1 MFTQETNNLCHASLS
16 DVLLVNSV
24 YNENENFLFLRPKMW
39 DTVPKR
45 IKKMKT
51 VEAFK
56 IAAKNRKLLC
66 RLVAN
71 TRVT

>member
-1 MFTQETNNLCHASLS
+1 MFTQETNNLCHTSLS

-24 YNENENFLFLRPKMW
+24 YNENENILFLRPKMW
-39 DTVPKR
+39 DTVPKK

-56 IAAKNRKLLC
+56 LQQKIENCPADWWRMLE
-66 RLVAN
+66 
-71 TRVT
+71 